1 MESASRDLA
10 EAEPAGC
17 SYGRWNGG
25 PDLMFRIVLG
35 STDWATIASFATAFG
50 TLVLAIATF
59 ASIRSAN
66 RSARVA
72 EAAFYV
78 QLRPVLST
86 SRLQDPVQKIRWM
99 DDHWFM
105 LEGNR
110 GAAEVVDENIYLAI
124 SLRNA
129 GSGMAVAVGWA
140 VNPDVALADVPHF
153 DADRFR
159 RQTRD
164 LYIAPGDI
172 GFWQGAIRDS
182 ADPDYVAL
190 RKRVEE
196 AEQFTIELLYGDLE
210 GGQRTIT
217 RFGMVPHRTD
227 GAVHWFPNVALHW
240 NLDRPDPR

>member
-1 MESASRDLA
+1 MPAS
-10 EAEPAGC
+10 
-17 SYGRWNGG
+17 
-25 PDLMFRIVLG
+25 V
-35 STDWATIASFATAFG
+35 DWATLASFATAIG

-72 EAAFYV
+72 EAAF
-78 QLRPVLST
+78 QANLRPVLTT

-99 DDHWFM
+99 DNHWVM

-110 GAAEVVDENIYLAI
+110 GAAELIDGNIYLAI

-129 GSGMAVAVGWA
+129 GSGLAVAFGWSIIS
-140 VNPDVALADVPHF
+140 DIALADVPHQEPQQ
-153 DADRFR
+153 FR

-164 LYIAPGDI
+164 LYIAPHDI
-172 GFWQGAIRDS
+172 GFWQAAIRDS
-182 ADPDYVAL
+182 GDPDYGTL
-190 RKRVEE
+190 RKRIGE
-196 AEQFTIELLYGDLE
+196 AEQFTIELLYGDHE

-217 RFGMVPHRTD
+217 RFGMIPFETD
-227 GAVHWFPNVALHW
+227 GTVLWYPNVALHW